1 MTPVTGQTINQ
12 DKALAFMENM
22 LPVDLSRYSINLVND
37 STMYGVPLAKDDNRI
52 INNLLYELTSKDS
65 NLHIS
70 FTFEKDV
77 MTACQITPLQGQI
90 ITNKQYANPLDAAKD
105 FLERYQVYTKI
116 DSSNL
121 LAMLDNIDIT
131 KDSTI
136 TTENIKLTIHNFYFV
151 GVDQVSFTWMQVIN
165 GVEYTGIHL
174 TFDKIG
180 VFLSFGDDRP
190 LFTIGDTAVN
200 ISKEQAI
207 TIAIENLKFY
217 SYDMPDGSIVKDFKV
232 SKENIEAIL
241 VTVPVDYE
249 LRPYWDIRMLLDE
262 AYPGNVH
269 GITAFIDANTGEVI
283 SYSNMAFGGIYDDS
297 VASTPSSN
305 TLIICIV
312 LQL

>member
-1 MTPVTGQTINQ
+1 MKKYLTKLFTPLLVVLLVTPFFGAFLTPVTGQTINQ

-77 MTACQITPLQGQI
+77 MTSCQITPLQGQI

-136 TTENIKLTIHNFYFV
+136 TTENIKLTI
-151 GVDQVSFTWMQVIN
+151 
-165 GVEYTGIHL
+165 
-174 TFDKIG
+174 
-180 VFLSFGDDRP
+180 
-190 LFTIGDTAVN
+190 
-200 ISKEQAI
+200 
-207 TIAIENLKFY
+207 
-217 SYDMPDGSIVKDFKV
+217 
-232 SKENIEAIL
+232 
-241 VTVPVDYE
+241 
-249 LRPYWDIRMLLDE
+249 
-262 AYPGNVH
+262 
-269 GITAFIDANTGEVI
+269 
-283 SYSNMAFGGIYDDS
+283 
-297 VASTPSSN
+297 
-305 TLIICIV
+305 
-312 LQL
+312 